1 MHNNGRVHRDLK
13 LDNLLLDDNYNLIV
27 ADLGFTAPSE
37 GKNEEGKL
45 ETKRGTPNY
54 LAPEVHEGLPYRG
67 QQVDLFASTICLFNL
82 LTQ

>member
-1 MHNNGRVHRDLK
+1 MK
-13 LDNLLLDDNYNLIV
+13 
-27 ADLGFTAPSE
+27 TAPSE
-37 GKNEEGKL
+37 GKNEDGKL

-82 LTQ
+82 MT